1 MTQPDSSEVKA
12 QDHRKDKY
20 NFVLYVPVIRHERF
34 RVTDEGRVV
43 LEFEINP
50 VKKLMG
56 RLVNR
61 VPVSD
66 LELDEL
72 SSSAWIAMDGAR
84 SILDIARLQSEKTG
98 DDVDEAVRRTVQF
111 MRHILKQGW
120 IKLKE
125 AQQT

>member
-1 MTQPDSSEVKA
+1 MTQPDSSQTKE

-34 RVTDEGRVV
+34 RVTDRGRVV

-72 SSSAWIAMDGAR
+72 SSSAWLAMDGAR

-98 DDVDEAVRRTVQF
+98 DDIDEAVRRTVQF

-125 AQQT
+125 AQQA